1 MKNSKRVLWLLIGY
15 SVTVLGAVG
24 VFVPL
29 LPTVPFLLLAVF
41 CFLRS
46 SPARARRLLNNKWLG
61 PPLRDYYQD
70 KSVKRSVKIKSIA
83 FLWVSLCVSMIFIQL
98 LWVRLLLA
106 CIGIAVTIH
115 ILALKTKKQKIERG

>member
-1 MKNSKRVLWLLIGY
+1 MKNSKRVFWLLAGY
-15 SVTVLGAVG
+15 SVTALGAVG

-115 ILALKTKKQKIERG
+115 ILALKTKKQKIERR